1 MNDMR
6 STIIPKSD
14 QQNYDDLLGGQ
25 TKTIKITGV
34 KITGGDQPVAL
45 HFEGDEGKPYKPG
58 KSMRRVLV
66 QVWGSDANKY
76 IGRCM
81 TLYGDP
87 KVRFGGAEVG
97 GIRISHMSDITEPV
111 TMALTATRAQRKPF
125 TVKPLVT
132 VGTKPDESKADQASF
147 DTAIEKVKKAL
158 TNEQLE
164 SAVAE
169 SRLLKGWPKDK
180 AATMKAT
187 IEEQRLLI
195 NQQNERQPGEDG

>member
-1 MNDMR
+1 MDM
-6 STIIPKSD
+6 
-14 QQNYDDLLGGQ
+14 
-25 TKTIKITGV
+25 TKTIAPKSTQLNADDLIGSRSLTIT
-34 KITGGDQPVAL
+34 ITKVDSGPSLDQPVAL
-45 HFEGDEGKPYKPG
+45 HHNGGLPYLPC

-66 QVWGSDANKY
+66 HCWGKDASVY
-76 IGRCM
+76 VGRSL
-81 TLYGDP
+81 TLYRDE

-97 GIRISHMSDITEPV
+97 GIRISHLSDIDGPQ
-111 TMALTATRAQRKPF
+111 TMSLTATRAQRIPF

-132 VGTKPDESKADQASF
+132 VGTKPDETKVDLSSF

-195 NQQNERQPGEDG
+195 NQQNERQPGEE

>member
-1 MNDMR
+1 MSDMR
-6 STIIPKSD
+6 STIVPKSD
-14 QQNYDDLLGGQ
+14 QQNFDDFVGGQ

-76 IGRCM
+76 IGRSM

-111 TMALTATRAQRKPF
+111 TMALTATRAQRKPY
-125 TVKPLVT
+125 TVKPLVAGDAKNDT
-132 VGTKPDESKADQASF
+132 ASF
-147 DTAIEKVKKAL
+147 DTAIENVKKAL

-187 IEEQRLLI
+187 IEEQRALI
-195 NQQNERQPGEDG
+195 NQQNERQPGED